1 LLLAIL
7 TQSQLELADLKP
19 QQQAALMEL
28 TQYLI
33 LSLQLVVEVVV

>member
-7 TQSQLELADLKP
+7 TQSQSVLVDRKLQEEL
-19 QQQAALMEL
+19 ALMEL

-33 LSLQLVVEVVV
+33 LSLQLEVEVVV